1 MIRPAKIPLL
11 FLFVTFTLLAG
22 HGESRLNSGF
32 PMSEPTEGTEGKATV
47 QEGVRVI
54 FHFIVKAVVV

>member
-32 PMSEPTEGTEGKATV
+32 PMSEPTEGTKRKVTV

-54 FHFIVKAVVV
+54 FNR

>member
-1 MIRPAKIPLL
+1 ML
-11 FLFVTFTLLAG
+11 FR
-22 HGESRLNSGF
+22 S
-32 PMSEPTEGTEGKATV
+32 MSEPTEGTKRKVTV